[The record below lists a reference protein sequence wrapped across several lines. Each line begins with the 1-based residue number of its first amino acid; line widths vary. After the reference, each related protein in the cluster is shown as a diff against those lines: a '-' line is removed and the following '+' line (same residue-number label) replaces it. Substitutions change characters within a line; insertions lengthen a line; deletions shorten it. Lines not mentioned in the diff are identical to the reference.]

1 LQYNN
6 VGTLYLVSTPIGN
19 LEDITFRAINILKSV
34 DLIAAEDTRRSKI
47 LLSKYG
53 INTKMISYFEHNKFQ
68 RLQQIEKI
76 LKNNKDIAVITDA
89 GTPAVS
95 DPAYKL
101 VRKAIEIGCKVES
114 IPGASAVLTALVS
127 SGLPTDRFLFEGF
140 LPPKKGRKKRIENF
154 KNIEATVII
163 YENNNRLK
171 RTVNQLL
178 EVLGDRPAVLC
189 RELTKVYEE
198 IVRGTLSSLK
208 DILEN
213 KTFKGECVL
222 LLSKDDQNIYF
233 D

>member
-1 LQYNN
+1 MQDNN

-34 DLIAAEDTRRSKI
+34 DLITAEDTRRSKI
-47 LLSKYG
+47 LLTKYD

-68 RLQQIEKI
+68 RLQQIEEI
-76 LKNNKDIAVITDA
+76 LKNNKDVALITDA
-89 GTPAVS
+89 GTPAIS

-101 VRKAIEIGCKVES
+101 VRKAIEVGSRVEA

-154 KNIEATVII
+154 KNIEATIII

-213 KTFKGECVL
+213 ETFKGECVL

>member
-1 LQYNN
+1 MQYNN

-47 LLSKYG
+47 LLSKYD
-53 INTKMISYFEHNKFQ
+53 IKTNMISYFEHNKFQ
-68 RLQQIEKI
+68 RLQQIEEI
-76 LKNNKDIAVITDA
+76 LKNNKDVAVITDA
-89 GTPAVS
+89 GTPAIS

-101 VRKAIEIGCKVES
+101 VRKAIEIGSRIEAV
-114 IPGASAVLTALVS
+114 PGASAVLTALVS

-140 LPPKKGRKKRIENF
+140 LPTKKGRKKRIENF
-154 KNIEATVII
+154 KNIEATIII

>member
-1 LQYNN
+1 MQYNN
-6 VGTLYLVSTPIGN
+6 LGTLYLVSTPIGN

-47 LLSKYG
+47 LLFKYD

-68 RLQQIEKI
+68 RLQQIEEI
-76 LKNNKDIAVITDA
+76 LKNNKDVAVITDA
-89 GTPAVS
+89 GTPAIS

-101 VRKAIEIGCKVES
+101 VRKAIEIGSKVEA

-154 KNIEATVII
+154 KNIEATIII
-163 YENNNRLK
+163 YENNKRLK

-178 EVLGDRPAVLC
+178 EVLGDRPVVLC

>member
-1 LQYNN
+1 MQYNN

-47 LLSKYG
+47 LLSKYD

-68 RLQQIEKI
+68 RLQQIEEI
-76 LKNNKDIAVITDA
+76 LKNNKDVAVITDA
-89 GTPAVS
+89 GTPAIS

-101 VRKAIEIGCKVES
+101 VRKAIEIGSKIEA

-154 KNIEATVII
+154 KNIEATIII

-213 KTFKGECVL
+213 KTFKGEFVL

>member
-1 LQYNN
+1 LQDNN

-19 LEDITFRAINILKSV
+19 LEDITFRAINILKRV

-47 LLSKYG
+47 LLSKYV

-68 RLQQIEKI
+68 RLQQIEEI
-76 LKNNKDIAVITDA
+76 LKNNKDVAVITDA
-89 GTPAVS
+89 GTPAIS

-101 VRKAIEIGCKVES
+101 VRKAIEIGSKIEA

-154 KNIEATVII
+154 KNIEATIII

>member
-1 LQYNN
+1 MQNN
-6 VGTLYLVSTPIGN
+6 NIGTLYLVSTPIGN

>member
-1 LQYNN
+1 MQYNN

-19 LEDITFRAINILKSV
+19 LEDITIRAINILKSV

-47 LLSKYG
+47 LLSKYD

-68 RLQQIEKI
+68 RLQQIEEI
-76 LKNNKDIAVITDA
+76 LKNNKYVAVITDA

-101 VRKAIEIGCKVES
+101 VRKAIEIGSKIEA

-154 KNIEATVII
+154 KNIEATIII

-222 LLSKDDQNIYF
+222 LLSKGDQNIYF

>member
-1 LQYNN
+1 MQYSNI
-6 VGTLYLVSTPIGN
+6 GTLFLVSTPIGN

-34 DLIAAEDTRRSKI
+34 DLIAAEDSRRSKI
-47 LLSKYG
+47 LLSKYE
-53 INTKMISYFEHNKFQ
+53 IDTKMISYFDHNKFQ
-68 RLQQIEKI
+68 RLQQIEQI
-76 LKNNKDIAVITDA
+76 LKNNKDVAVVTDA

-114 IPGASAVLTALVS
+114 IPGASAVLAALVC

-154 KNIEATVII
+154 KKIDATIII